1 MLHVI
6 NSAVKK
12 EIETYHSFRIY
23 LFKVNS
29 KNITASS
36 NLFKVWWRC
45 SGFLIVNF
53 EHISCHI
60 LVILL
65 LTLKR
70 WITAGTVIT
79 SQLKVQSCKMRNY
92 WKIIAYVYEMYPE
105 SFSVRCV
112 ISFITYLWRNI
123 YTLFEFEFN
132 HIAAKQVL
140 TTVQGT
146 YDGCSSMLNKYWQK
160 CKQPMIGVLRNKR
173 S

>member
-36 NLFKVWWRC
+36 NLFKVRWRC

-53 EHISCHI
+53 EHISCHV

-70 WITAGTVIT
+70 WITAETVIT
-79 SQLKVQSCKMRNY
+79 SQLKVLSCKMRNY

-105 SFSVRCV
+105 SFSAFQLFIILQLFTCEMCHFLCN
-112 ISFITYLWRNI
+112 ISLKKHI
-123 YTLFEFEFN
+123 YFVW
-132 HIAAKQVL
+132 IW
-140 TTVQGT
+140 VQP
-146 YDGCSSMLNKYWQK
+146 YC
-160 CKQPMIGVLRNKR
+160 C
-173 S
+173 